1 MTRNRKISMASLF
14 VILGGGTFLTSPA
27 EAAAGAGTFDCRT
40 SVTAYCQYVADNYCS
55 TGATCWYNTQTC
67 EVTNVECWES

>member
-27 EAAAGAGTFDCRT
+27 EAAAGAGTFDCRA
-40 SVTAYCQYVADNYCS
+40 SVRAYCQYVADNYC
-55 TGATCWYNTQTC
+55 TEGATCTYNTQTC
-67 EVTNVECWES
+67 EVTNAECW

>member
-1 MTRNRKISMASLF
+1 MTRNRQISLVSLF
-14 VILGGGTFLTSPA
+14 IILGGGTFLTSPA
-27 EAAAGAGTFDCRT
+27 EAAGAGTFDCRA

-67 EVTNVECWES
+67 EVTNAECWES